1 MILVFDVGNTNIT
14 LGGYENDKLKFSS
27 RLKTDH
33 ARTSDQYAVEIKCI
47 LELNAY
53 PVSCIEGAII
63 GSVVPKVAK
72 AIKQG
77 LEKYFNI
84 EVLDVGPGVKTG
96 LNIKI
101 DNPAQLGA
109 DLVCGAVGAIYK
121 YKAPIIIFDLGTA
134 ITASVID
141 KDGAFLGGTISAGL
155 NMSLDALAKNTA
167 NLPHIALDYTKSVI
181 GKNTVDSM
189 RAGLVLGAASMLD
202 GLAQRIFEQLNE
214 KATVVAT
221 GGNAKYVIKNC
232 KEEIIYDENLLLDGL
247 KIIFDKNKK

>member
-1 MILVFDVGNTNIT
+1 MILVFDIGNTNIT
-14 LGGYENDKLKFSS
+14 LGGYEKDKLVFSS

-33 ARTSDQYAVEIKCI
+33 AKTSDQYAVEIKC
-47 LELNAY
+47 LLDLNSFDY
-53 PVSCIEGAII
+53 KSIKGAIV

-72 AIKQG
+72 AIKDG
-77 LEKYFNI
+77 LERYFNI
-84 EVLDVGPGVKTG
+84 EVLKVGPGVKTG

-109 DLVCGAVGAIYK
+109 DLVCGAVGAIEK
-121 YKAPIIIFDLGTA
+121 YKAPIVIFDLGTA

-141 KDGAFLGGTISAGL
+141 EKGAFLGGTISAGL
-155 NMSLDALAKNTA
+155 NMSLDSLAKNTA
-167 NLPHIALDYTKSVI
+167 SLPHIALDDVESVI

-189 RAGLVLGAASMLD
+189 RAGLVIGTAAMLD
-202 GLAQRIFEQLNE
+202 GIKQRVENE
-214 KATVVAT
+214 LKQAVTVVAT
-221 GGNAKYVIKNC
+221 GGNARYVIKNC